1 MSHPDNQEW
10 AGAYEKELQGFKDR
24 GVFAKVRPPKGA
36 KILRTTT
43 RLNYKIDNG
52 VLYKRKVRMC
62 ILGYYQ

>member
-36 KILRTTT
+36 NILGTTT
-43 RLNYKIDNG
+43 RLDYKIDNG
-52 VLYKRKVRMC
+52 VLDKRKIRISV
-62 ILGYYQ
+62 LGNHQ